1 MSINYI
7 EILNLAYEIFMIQHI
22 YVLEPSV
29 VGDNSGNYFK
39 IETLKR
45 ILIYHFIIKNELL
58 LF

>member
-7 EILNLAYEIFMIQHI
+7 EILNLAYEIFMIQRI

-29 VGDNSGNYFK
+29 VADSSGNYFK

-45 ILIYHFIIKNELL
+45 ILIHHFIIKN
-58 LF
+58 